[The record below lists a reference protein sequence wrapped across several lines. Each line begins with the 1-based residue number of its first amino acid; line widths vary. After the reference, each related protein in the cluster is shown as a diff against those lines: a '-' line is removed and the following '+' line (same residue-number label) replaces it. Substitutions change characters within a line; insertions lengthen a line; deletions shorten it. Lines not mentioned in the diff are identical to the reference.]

1 MIRNNSL
8 GSMNSL
14 SLSIDSDAF
23 EDQKAESDEETI
35 DTLHKFE
42 KYEKIGSLTDL
53 PDIKESICTKHYD
66 DQGNKYY
73 NEYKFISFL
82 GSGTFSKIEL
92 VEKDGIKYA
101 LKIIDK
107 AFLQSQKNME
117 FDEEGNVV
125 VNSSLENAAK
135 EIAILKKTNHKN
147 IIRLYEILYCKKN
160 QKIYLILEHCEH
172 GDLIDYDEET
182 GKFILNEYV
191 KEKNNKNVKND
202 KNDNDKNGKNEDENY
217 YSDREILKFFK
228 DIISGLYY
236 LHSNG
241 IIHRDIKPNN
251 ILLDKDNNCKITDF
265 NVSSILS
272 NINEDNIGKKIC
284 SSDHFRP
291 PEACKSMIQKEQNK
305 NEGEDNNDNNDD
317 KDISD
322 LQGKPIDIWAL
333 GVTLYILCYKKFPFD
348 SENNNIFELY
358 EKIYNCKYDFPVMP
372 KRRPIIKCL
381 IRKCLEKNPNKRIT
395 AESLMK
401 RFNRNNEEHIFKKY
415 KPIVITKQ
423 EKINCLNFFC
433 MDCTVVFP
441 HQRHIKKKINIE
453 ALKCRKY
460 KGKVFNLCRK
470 AFNEGVNEI
479 SGKMP
484 IGGGHFG
491 FGLFKIPAF
500 DRTYKN
506 YKGLKR
512 KYLKNYKKY
521 KIEEDKE
528 RFGKKGF
535 QKYKK

>member
-1 MIRNNSL
+1 MIRQNSL

-14 SLSIDSDAF
+14 SLSMDSDAF
-23 EDQKAESDEETI
+23 EDQKAESDEETM
-35 DTLHKFE
+35 DSLHKFE
-42 KYEKIGSLTDL
+42 KYDKIGSLTDL

-82 GSGTFSKIEL
+82 GSGSFSKIEL
-92 VEKDGIKYA
+92 VEKDGVKYA

-107 AFLQSQKNME
+107 ALLQSQKNLE
-117 FDEEGNVV
+117 FDEDGNVV
-125 VNSSLENAAK
+125 VNTSLENAAK

-147 IIRLYEILYCKKN
+147 IIRLHEILYCKKN

-191 KEKNNKNVKND
+191 KEKNNKN
-202 KNDNDKNGKNEDENY
+202 EDENY
-217 YSDREILKFFK
+217 YSDEEILKFFK

-272 NINEDNIGKKIC
+272 NLSEDNIGKKIC

-291 PEACKSMIQKEQNK
+291 PESCKSMMQNEQNK
-305 NEGEDNNDNNDD
+305 NEDEENNNNDD
-317 KDISD
+317 DKEIPD

-358 EKIYNCKYDFPVMP
+358 EKIYNCKYDFP
-372 KRRPIIKCL
+372 
-381 IRKCLEKNPNKRIT
+381 CLEKNPNKRIT

-401 RFNRNNEEHIFKKY
+401 RFNKNNEEHIFKRH
-415 KPIVITKQ
+415 KPIIITRQ

-433 MDCTVVFP
+433 TDCTVVFP
-441 HQRHIKKKINIE
+441 YQKHIKKKINIE
-453 ALKCRKY
+453 ALKYRKY
-460 KGKVFNLCRK
+460 KGKVFNLYK
-470 AFNEGVNEI
+470 KVFNEGVNEI
-479 SGKMP
+479 SGK
-484 IGGGHFG
+484 ISKGAGFFG
-491 FGLFKIPAF
+491 FGHFKIPAF
-500 DRTYKN
+500 DKSFKN
-506 YKGLKR
+506 YKGLKK

-521 KIEEDKE
+521 KIEDEKE
-528 RFGKKGF
+528 KFGKKGLWKF
-535 QKYKK
+535 KK

>member
-14 SLSIDSDAF
+14 SLSMDSDAF
-23 EDQKAESDEETI
+23 EDQKAESDEETM
-35 DTLHKFE
+35 DSLHKLE

-107 AFLQSQKNME
+107 AFLQSQKIME
-117 FDEEGNVV
+117 FDEDGNVV

-191 KEKNNKNVKND
+191 KEKNEKND
-202 KNDNDKNGKNEDENY
+202 KNEDENY
-217 YSDREILKFFK
+217 YSNKEILKFFK

-272 NINEDNIGKKIC
+272 NINDDNIGKKIC

-291 PEACKSMIQKEQNK
+291 PESCKNMIQKEQNK
-305 NEGEDNNDNNDD
+305 NEGEENNDNGED

-358 EKIYNCKYDFPVMP
+358 EKIYNCKYDFPLKP
-372 KRRPIIKCL
+372 KRWPIIKCL
-381 IRKCLEKNPNKRIT
+381 IRKCLEKDPNKRIT

-401 RFNRNNEEHIFKKY
+401 RFNRNNEEHFFKNH
-415 KPIVITKQ
+415 KPIIITKQ

-433 MDCTVVFP
+433 TDCTIVFP
-441 HQRHIKKKINIE
+441 YQKHIKRKINIE
-453 ALKCRKY
+453 ALKYRKY

-470 AFNEGVNEI
+470 TFNEGINKI
-479 SGKMP
+479 P
-484 IGGGHFG
+484 IKIPKGGGPFG
-491 FGLFKIPAF
+491 FGLFKIPVF
-500 DRTYKN
+500 DKSYQN

-521 KIEEDKE
+521 KIEDEKE

-535 QKYKK
+535 HGFQKYKK

>member
-1 MIRNNSL
+1 MIRHNSL

-23 EDQKAESDEETI
+23 EDQKDKKAESDDETI
-35 DTLHKFE
+35 DSLHKFE
-42 KYEKIGSLTDL
+42 QYEKIGSLTDL

-125 VNSSLENAAK
+125 VNTSLENAIK

-160 QKIYLILEHCEH
+160 EKIYLILENCEH
-172 GDLIDYDEET
+172 GELIDYDEET

-191 KEKNNKNVKND
+191 KKKNIQND
-202 KNDNDKNGKNEDENY
+202 KNDKTEKNEDENY

-251 ILLDKDNNCKITDF
+251 LLLDKDNTCKITDF

-305 NEGEDNNDNNDD
+305 IEGEENNDNDDD

-322 LQGKPIDIWAL
+322 LQGKPLDIWAL

-358 EKIYNCKYDFPVMP
+358 DKIYNCKYDFPESP

-381 IRKCLEKNPNKRIT
+381 IRKCLERNPNKRIT

-401 RFNRNNEEHIFKKY
+401 RFNKNEGEYFFKKH
-415 KPIVITKQ
+415 KPIIITKQ

-433 MDCTVVFP
+433 IDCTVVFP
-441 HQRHIKKKINIE
+441 YQKYIKKKINIE
-453 ALKCRKY
+453 ALKYRKY
-460 KGKVFNLCRK
+460 KGKVFNLCK
-470 AFNEGVNEI
+470 KTFNEGVNEI
-479 SGKMP
+479 PKKIAKGL
-484 IGGGHFG
+484 GHFN
-491 FGLFKIPAF
+491 FGVFKIPAF
-500 DRTYKN
+500 DKTYKN

-521 KIEEDKE
+521 KIEEDQE
-528 RFGKKGF
+528 DFRKKGF

>member
-14 SLSIDSDAF
+14 SLSFDSDAF
-23 EDQKAESDEETI
+23 EDQKAESGDETI
-35 DTLHKFE
+35 DSLHKFE
-42 KYEKIGSLTDL
+42 QYEKIGTLTDL

-117 FDEEGNVV
+117 FDEDGNVV
-125 VNSSLENAAK
+125 VNTSLENAIK

-160 QKIYLILEHCEH
+160 EKIYLILENCEH

-191 KEKNNKNVKND
+191 KEKNNQ
-202 KNDNDKNGKNEDENY
+202 NEDENY
-217 YSDREILKFFK
+217 YSDKEILKFFK

-251 ILLDKDNNCKITDF
+251 ILLDKDNTCKITDF
-265 NVSSILS
+265 NVSSILT

-291 PEACKSMIQKEQNK
+291 PEACKSMIEKEENK
-305 NEGEDNNDNNDD
+305 AEEEENNDND

-322 LQGKPIDIWAL
+322 FKGKPIDIWAL

-358 EKIYNCKYDFPVMP
+358 EKIYNCKFDFPVRP
-372 KRRPIIKCL
+372 KRSPFIKCL
-381 IRKCLEKNPNKRIT
+381 IKKCFEKNPNKRIT
-395 AESLMK
+395 AESLVK
-401 RFNRNNEEHIFKKY
+401 RFNKNNEEHIIQKH
-415 KPIVITKQ
+415 KPIIITKQ

-433 MDCTVVFP
+433 TDCTVVFP
-441 HQRHIKKKINIE
+441 HQKHIKKKINIE
-453 ALKCRKY
+453 ALKYRKY
-460 KGKVFNLCRK
+460 KGKVFNLCKK
-470 AFNEGVNEI
+470 AFNEGANEVSRLI
-479 SGKMP
+479 SK
-484 IGGGHFG
+484 GGGGSFG
-491 FGLFKIPAF
+491 FGLFKIPVF
-500 DRTYKN
+500 DKSFKN
-506 YKGLKR
+506 YKELKR

-521 KIEEDKE
+521 KIKDDKE
-528 RFGKKGF
+528 NSGKKGF
-535 QKYKK
+535 LKFKKK